1 MVRDWY
7 NRPLFLFLVFY
18 IILIIILTPFLLN
31 EEKPQKDICGYVV
44 SYPYKYGK
52 NYNFYLKSQKSYYLI
67 KSDNSDFFLYDYI
80 CFKAESIK
88 RIETKSDPI
97 FSSWERYLNSRNVFY
112 EIKLGE
118 FVYIKKSNFILEFS
132 GKVRNKIKKI
142 LKDRFSGDEMVV
154 ISGIFLGEK
163 EEISRN
169 FKDAV
174 INSGA
179 MHLLVAS
186 GSNVAYAV
194 WVVGL
199 FFGFFGFKSKFLKLI
214 SFFIVLIYVFLIG
227 FDPPITRAFIMF
239 STALAVYAI
248 KRNIDIFQ
256 ILVFSAFLMITLDHL
271 IIYDRGFLLSILS
284 VYGIITGYNLYEK
297 YFKPEKMIFL
307 EKFNLNKII
316 LYWLNKI
323 ISMLLITFFA
333 QISILPVLIK
343 SFHKVSL
350 ISLFS
355 NLFLIPIS
363 AAIMAIVPAGVL
375 LNEYVWAS
383 DIIFYALKLLTKLFI
398 KLCYLF
404 SSLPYSFVYISFR
417 NELNFAFVSAM
428 IFIFLNLPIIN
439 IKSSLARSLIWFVVI
454 GFVFSFMWKDKK
466 FGVFEFENYSVK
478 GYLVLK
484 PQGAYLINPVI
495 TAEKIISAAFDCGF
509 DKIDGV
515 MIGSSAAFRK
525 KEIEKIKDVFKV
537 ERIYAPLWKCSKDLI
552 CVFARDK
559 ADIFEVKFKNDY
571 GYFDDKT
578 KLLFC
583 HENKCY

>member
-1 MVRDWY
+1 MTRDWY

-18 IILIIILTPFLLN
+18 IILIIFFTPFLLN

-52 NYNFYLKSQKSYYLI
+52 LYNFYLKSQKSYYLI

-88 RIETKSDPI
+88 KIENKNDPI
-97 FSSWERYLNSRNVFY
+97 FPSWERYLNRRNVFY

-118 FVYIKKSNFILEFS
+118 SVYVKKTNFILEFS
-132 GKVRNKIKKI
+132 GKTRKKIKDI
-142 LKDRFSGDEMVV
+142 LKDKFSGDEIAV

-163 EEISRN
+163 EEISKDFR
-169 FKDAV
+169 DAV

-179 MHLLVAS
+179 IHLLVAS
-186 GSNVAYAV
+186 GSNVAYVV
-194 WVVGL
+194 WLVGL
-199 FFGFFGFKSKFLKLI
+199 FFGFFGFKSRFLKWI

-239 STALAVYAI
+239 SVGSGVYAV

-256 ILVFSAFLMITLDHL
+256 IFIFSAFLMIIFDPL
-271 IIYDRGFLLSILS
+271 IVHDRGFLLSFLS
-284 VYGIITGYNLYEK
+284 VYGIITGYKLYGK
-297 YFKPEKMIFL
+297 YFKLEKIAFL
-307 EKFNLNKII
+307 EKFNLNDVV

-333 QISILPVLIK
+333 QISILPVLING
-343 SFHKVSL
+343 FHKVSL
-350 ISLFS
+350 ISLVS
-355 NLFLIPIS
+355 NLFLIPTS
-363 AAIMAIVPAGVL
+363 SAIMAIVPIGIF
-375 LNEYVWAS
+375 LNEYILAS
-383 DIIFYALKLLTKLFI
+383 DVIFYSLKLLTKVFI

-404 SSLPYSFVYISFR
+404 SSLPYSFVYVSFR
-417 NELNFAFVSAM
+417 NELNFFFFSAM

-439 IKSSLARSLIWFVVI
+439 FKSSIARSWIWFIVI
-454 GFVFSFMWKDKK
+454 GFAFSFIWKDKK
-466 FGVFEFENYSVK
+466 IGVFEFENYSVK

-484 PQGAYLINPVI
+484 PQRSYLINPVI
-495 TAEKIISAAFDCGF
+495 TSEKIISAAFNCGV
-509 DKIDGV
+509 DKIDGI

-525 KEIEKIKDVFKV
+525 KEIEKIKDIFKV
-537 ERIYAPLWKCSKDLI
+537 ERIYVPLWKCSEGFI
-552 CVFARDK
+552 CVFPKDK
-559 ADIFEVKFKNDY
+559 ADIFDVKFKNDY

-583 HENKCY
+583 DENKCY

>member
-1 MVRDWY
+1 
-7 NRPLFLFLVFY
+7 
-18 IILIIILTPFLLN
+18 
-31 EEKPQKDICGYVV
+31 
-44 SYPYKYGK
+44 
-52 NYNFYLKSQKSYYLI
+52 
-67 KSDNSDFFLYDYI
+67 
-80 CFKAESIK
+80 
-88 RIETKSDPI
+88 
-97 FSSWERYLNSRNVFY
+97 
-112 EIKLGE
+112 
-118 FVYIKKSNFILEFS
+118 
-132 GKVRNKIKKI
+132 
-142 LKDRFSGDEMVV
+142 
-154 ISGIFLGEK
+154 
-163 EEISRN
+163 
-169 FKDAV
+169 
-174 INSGA
+174 
-179 MHLLVAS
+179 
-186 GSNVAYAV
+186 
-194 WVVGL
+194 
-199 FFGFFGFKSKFLKLI
+199 
-214 SFFIVLIYVFLIG
+214 
-227 FDPPITRAFIMF
+227 
-239 STALAVYAI
+239 
-248 KRNIDIFQ
+248 
-256 ILVFSAFLMITLDHL
+256 LDHL

-398 KLCYLF
+398 KLSYLF

-439 IKSSLARSLIWFVVI
+439 IKSSLARSWIWFIVI

-478 GYLVLK
+478 GYLILK
-484 PQGAYLINPVI
+484 PQGAYLINPTI
-495 TAEKIISAAFDCGF
+495 TAEKIISAVFDSGF
-509 DKIDGV
+509 NKIDAIMV
-515 MIGSSAAFRK
+515 GSGSAFRK
-525 KEIEKIKDVFKV
+525 KEIEKIKNVLKV
-537 ERIYAPLWKCSKDLI
+537 ERIYAPLWKCSEDFI
-552 CVFARDK
+552 CVFPKDK

-583 HENKCY
+583 DKDRCY